1 MSNIERRRR
10 VSRRRVTRNGRRVT
24 DPATAPVGDD
34 PAGSSPQKDVR
45 RDRVPD
51 MAADRMVSRFNSST
65 VVPSDRYRPAD

>member
-24 DPATAPVGDD
+24 DPATPVGDD
-34 PAGSSPQKDVR
+34 AAGSSPQADVR

-51 MAADRMVSRFNSST
+51 MAADRMASRFNSST